1 MSQPLSSLLSR
12 ISSLLKRSD
21 DDSARST
28 PEQIARRI
36 ALPFVDL
43 AIPST
48 SICWRNNLYFQH
60 LYDLPRSALSGPIQE
75 DKAEAHS
82 FLANIV
88 SKTIDTECIIDLRD
102 IYGLSESVCGLQ
114 PLQSL
119 ESFATSDQCR
129 HIRIISY
136 RDFEKTITQA
146 IPHFLSDQ
154 PINLRQAS
162 WLGEKLFWASEQHS
176 CELACAV
183 VYAKRR
189 GLDLPKRSYISR
201 YSLNSDALKVLNKN
215 YHMLI
220 MPEQAWSDRQFMAIL
235 VDAGI
240 PYARLTMTKPPLQNE
255 VLLLS
260 KRKKTSDN
268 IGKGLKLAGAHD
280 ATEALLR
287 LAQH

>member
-1 MSQPLSSLLSR
+1 MAQHPFSVLSR
-12 ISSLLKRSD
+12 FGALFKRSD
-21 DDSARST
+21 SNLTTVT
-28 PEQIARRI
+28 PEQIAQQIR
-36 ALPFVDL
+36 LPFTAL
-43 AIPST
+43 AIGPV
-48 SICWRNNLYFQH
+48 SICWKNNLYFSIYMIYH
-60 LYDLPRSALSGPIQE
+60 SALSGPCCRS
-75 DKAEAHS
+75 KAEAHS
-82 FLANIV
+82 FLADIV
-88 SKTIDTECIIDLRD
+88 TKTIDTNCIIDLRD

-114 PLQSL
+114 PLTNL
-119 ESFATSDQCR
+119 ESLPPANSAD
-129 HIRIISY
+129 IRIISY

-240 PYARLTMTKPPLQNE
+240 PYARLTLTKPPSQNE

-260 KRKKTSDN
+260 KRKKSSDN
-268 IGKGLKLAGAHD
+268 LGKGLKLAGAHD

>member
-1 MSQPLSSLLSR
+1 MAQYSSSLLSR
-12 ISSLLKRSD
+12 FSALFKRSE
-21 DDSARST
+21 SNLT
-28 PEQIARRI
+28 TLVPEQIAQQIR
-36 ALPFVDL
+36 LPFTEL
-43 AIPST
+43 AIPAT
-48 SICWRNNLYFQH
+48 SICWKSNLYFQH
-60 LYDLPRSALSGPIQE
+60 LYDLPRGALSGPVQE

-82 FLANIV
+82 FLADIV
-88 SKTIDTECIIDLRD
+88 TKTIDTDCIIDLRD

-119 ESFATSDQCR
+119 ESFAASEQCR

-162 WLGEKLFWASEQHS
+162 WLGENLFWASEQHS

-201 YSLNSDALKVLNKN
+201 YSLNSDALKVLNRN

-220 MPEQAWSDRQFMAIL
+220 MPEQAWNDRQFMAIL

-240 PYARLTMTKPPLQNE
+240 PYARLTLTKSPMQNE

-260 KRKKTSDN
+260 KRKKSSD
-268 IGKGLKLAGAHD
+268 ILGKGLKLAGGYD
-280 ATEALLR
+280 AAEALLR
-287 LAQH
+287 LAQR